1 MNVQDLIKENN
12 EKRELLHVPNKI
24 YYEQLLVYIRTKLS
38 LSEQKTEE
46 VLMDML
52 DHLLEAQ
59 ADGKSATDVF
69 GDDPKAYADDV
80 IEQIPDEEK
89 RDMVKFWGRMA
100 FQLIAYYFIARG
112 VILFALDSFGE
123 APDTRIY
130 LLPSLIQLAVMIGVV
145 WIAVRLLMRQ
155 LNKAAFTEE
164 TKTSRWKEFA
174 GAGTVGA
181 LGFAIIAVVNW
192 VLPYFGPSMDFPP
205 ASSIGIGAVLLL
217 VSWVLKRTEWRS

>member
-12 EKRELLHVPNKI
+12 EKRELLHVPNKV

-112 VILFALDSFGE
+112 VILFALDYFSE
-123 APDTRIY
+123 SPDTQIY

-145 WIAVRLLMRQ
+145 WVAVRLLMRQ
-155 LNKAAFTEE
+155 LNKSAFNEE

-174 GAGTVGA
+174 GAGAVGG

-217 VSWVLKRTEWRS
+217 VSWVLKRTEWSS

>member
-1 MNVQDLIKENN
+1 MNAQDLIKENN
-12 EKRELLHVPNKI
+12 EKRELLHVPNKV

-112 VILFALDSFGE
+112 VILFALDYFGE
-123 APDTRIY
+123 SPDTQIY
-130 LLPSLIQLAVMIGVV
+130 LLPSLIQLAVMIGVIWV
-145 WIAVRLLMRQ
+145 AVRLLMRQ
-155 LNKAAFTEE
+155 LNKSAFNEE

-174 GAGTVGA
+174 GAGAVGG

>member
-12 EKRELLHVPNKI
+12 EKRELLHVPNKV
-24 YYEQLLVYIRTKLS
+24 YYEQLIVYIRTKLS

-69 GDDPKAYADDV
+69 GDDPKVYADDV

-112 VILFALDSFGE
+112 VILFALDYFGE
-123 APDTRIY
+123 AVDTRIY
-130 LLPSLIQLAVMIGVV
+130 LIPSLVQLIVGITVVWVIVRILMKLLNKTAFSEESPKSRIKEFVGAGIVGGLGMTTIGVV
-145 WIAVRLLMRQ
+145 SY
-155 LNKAAFTEE
+155 F
-164 TKTSRWKEFA
+164 
-174 GAGTVGA
+174 
-181 LGFAIIAVVNW
+181 
-192 VLPYFGPSMDFPP
+192 LPYFGPSMDFPP

-217 VSWVLKRTEWRS
+217 VSWVLKRTEWTS

>member
-1 MNVQDLIKENN
+1 MNAQDLIKQNN
-12 EKRELLHVPNKI
+12 EKRELLHVPNKV

-112 VILFALDSFGE
+112 VILFALDYFGE
-123 APDTRIY
+123 SPDTQIY

-145 WIAVRLLMRQ
+145 WVAVRLLMRQ
-155 LNKAAFTEE
+155 LNKSAFNEE

-174 GAGTVGA
+174 GAGAVGG

-217 VSWVLKRTEWRS
+217 VSWVLKRTEWSS